1 MGLTSQLKNENPKY
15 FCPSKKNTSFFI
27 YVKFNLCCYVYSHDN
42 NNTIKKRGPRPQ
54 TDQQDNL
61 IEEFTTLIKPKYM
74 MENINNTPSPQ
85 ISSSSSPER
94 NRPSPGKNRPSPGR
108 NRPSPGINRRAQL
121 ASSEAEDR

>member
-1 MGLTSQLKNENPKY
+1 
-15 FCPSKKNTSFFI
+15 
-27 YVKFNLCCYVYSHDN
+27 
-42 NNTIKKRGPRPQ
+42 
-54 TDQQDNL
+54 
-61 IEEFTTLIKPKYM
+61 